1 MVIRLDGCRLPNND
15 AVHVISGWSTDTQ
28 QQTEWE
34 MHMQAQTID
43 ARIVLMIRAFVFVLI
58 VAVATP
64 MIASADD
71 EQDRH
76 AECSI
81 GGYETYLECFEDT
94 VGNSDER
101 GPAAVTRPAIV
112 LGTLSDF
119 LFIELNMWGADF
131 DLTPAGTPY
140 FPSPVRDSIIDSQIT
155 TY

>member
-1 MVIRLDGCRLPNND
+1 MIRLDGCRLPNND
-15 AVHVISGWSTDTQ
+15 AVDVISGWSTDTQ

-64 MIASADD
+64 LTASAAD
-71 EQDRH
+71 EDEFS
-76 AECSI
+76 ECMS
-81 GGYETYLECFEDT
+81 GGYDTYLECFEAT

-112 LGTLSDF
+112 LGTLSDV
-119 LFIELNMWGADF
+119 LFMELNTWGADF
-131 DLTPAGTPY
+131 DLAPAAIPY
-140 FPSPVRDSIIDSQIT
+140 LPSPMRDSVIDSQIT